1 MSSKLGSMAV
11 ASVAKARRKMVV
23 GIMAASREEHLQVEV
38 GQGCMAVQ
46 EILVYKMI
54 MSGE

>member
-23 GIMAASREEHLQVEV
+23 GIMAASREGHLQVEV

-46 EILVYKMI
+46 EILVYKML

>member
-23 GIMAASREEHLQVEV
+23 GIMAASREGHLQVEV
-38 GQGCMAVQ
+38 GQGVHGV
-46 EILVYKMI
+46 LGD
-54 MSGE
+54 SGL